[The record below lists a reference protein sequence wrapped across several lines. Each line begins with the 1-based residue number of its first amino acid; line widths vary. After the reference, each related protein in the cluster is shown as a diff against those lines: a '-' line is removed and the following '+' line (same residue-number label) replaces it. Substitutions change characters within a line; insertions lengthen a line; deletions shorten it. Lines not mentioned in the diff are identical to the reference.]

1 MPYIGKKPADIIAT
15 AVDTTTG
22 TFSGAV
28 SAASV
33 DADGGVKV
41 DNITIDG
48 TEIDLS
54 SGNLT
59 LDVAGQLIVNS
70 DSGQVVLQ
78 DDTVNWGNLQNSS
91 GDFIIG
97 SLGADK
103 DIIFQGLDGSS
114 TIEAMRIDVSEG
126 GKIGIGTNSPSE
138 KLEINTGTGNI
149 GAKIV
154 STDSLALM
162 AFKDDSTSDVVLA
175 GASGDNFAV
184 SHDILFTNSSKGV
197 YLGVTSATASNLLDD
212 YEEGTFTPTVY
223 DSGGNT
229 MSLSTS
235 QGYYT
240 KIGRTVHFN
249 FYIVLASSGNTFAG
263 NQVYIGGLPFT
274 SSNATNNVN
283 MQQMVR
289 SNVDSTSGYSE
300 VISYIAPNTN
310 YSQLLHGGDN
320 IAFDNFRGTALN
332 NSCQFQQVGHY
343 FVA

>member
-1 MPYIGKKPADIIAT
+1 MYL
-15 AVDTTTG
+15 
-22 TFSGAV
+22 
-28 SAASV
+28 
-33 DADGGVKV
+33 
-41 DNITIDG
+41 NLITLLVTIV
-48 TEIDLS
+48 LPS
-54 SGNLT
+54 SN
-59 LDVAGQLIVNS
+59 AGI
-70 DSGQVVLQ
+70 
-78 DDTVNWGNLQNSS
+78 
-91 GDFIIG
+91 
-97 SLGADK
+97 
-103 DIIFQGLDGSS
+103 
-114 TIEAMRIDVSEG
+114 
-126 GKIGIGTNSPSE
+126 
-138 KLEINTGTGNI
+138 
-149 GAKIV
+149 
-154 STDSLALM
+154 
-162 AFKDDSTSDVVLA
+162 
-175 GASGDNFAV
+175 
-184 SHDILFTNSSKGV
+184 H
-197 YLGVTSATASNLLDD
+197 LGVTSATASNLLDD

-274 SSNATNNVN
+274 ASNATNNVN

>member
-1 MPYIGKKPADIIAT
+1 MTGIVKTDQLQGAQGTTVTVPTGNTLAVTSNATVGGTLGVTGVTTMTSITVGDGHTIGNQSVSDNLEIKSS
-15 AVDTTTG
+15 
-22 TFSGAV
+22 SGENIVYNSENGAHIFYK
-28 SAASV
+28 
-33 DADGGVKV
+33 DGIENFRVNDDGEVRV
-41 DNITIDG
+41 TDNI
-48 TEIDLS
+48 
-54 SGNLT
+54 
-59 LDVAGQLIVNS
+59 
-70 DSGQVVLQ
+70 
-78 DDTVNWGNLQNSS
+78 
-91 GDFIIG
+91 
-97 SLGADK
+97 
-103 DIIFQGLDGSS
+103 
-114 TIEAMRIDVSEG
+114 R
-126 GKIGIGTNSPSE
+126 
-138 KLEINTGTGNI
+138 
-149 GAKIV
+149 
-154 STDSLALM
+154 
-162 AFKDDSTSDVVLA
+162 
-175 GASGDNFAV
+175 
-184 SHDILFTNSSKGV
+184 FTASSKGI

-274 SSNATNNVN
+274 ASSATNNVN

-300 VISYIAPNTN
+300 VISYIAPNSN

-320 IAFDNFRGTALN
+320 IGFDNFRGTALN